1 MKKTLLN
8 PVFLCCVILA
18 IINQTLEKGFGVFI
32 PLVHSYLDDLLCLP
46 IVLTLGLS
54 VYRIVW
60 PNYKLR
66 LWHMIPVLVVYSI
79 YFEWH
84 LPQFSSGYTSD
95 IFDVLAYTVGLTLF
109 SYFINDEIGL
119 GLESQPKH

>member
-1 MKKTLLN
+1 
-8 PVFLCCVILA
+8 
-18 IINQTLEKGFGVFI
+18 
-32 PLVHSYLDDLLCLP
+32 
-46 IVLTLGLS
+46 
-54 VYRIVW
+54 
-60 PNYKLR
+60 
-66 LWHMIPVLVVYSI
+66 MIPVLVVYSI